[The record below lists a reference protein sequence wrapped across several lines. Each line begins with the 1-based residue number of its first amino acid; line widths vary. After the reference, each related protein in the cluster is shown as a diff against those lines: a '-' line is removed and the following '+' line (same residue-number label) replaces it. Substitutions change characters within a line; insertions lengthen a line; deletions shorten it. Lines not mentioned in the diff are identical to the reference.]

1 MGKERLRK
9 RGKKRRVIFSLEAS
23 TANEV
28 SLGGDFNNWDA
39 IARPMKKDANGVWKK
54 TLMLP
59 PARYEYKFLVD
70 GSWKNDPKNDQTCP
84 NCFGT
89 LNNVLIVS

>member
-1 MGKERLRK
+1 MQKGRAKAK
-9 RGKKRRVIFSLEAS
+9 AKKRRMMFSLEAPN
-23 TANEV
+23 AKEV
-28 SLGGDFNNWDA
+28 MVVGDFNRWNVKTH
-39 IARPMKKDANGVWKK
+39 PMKNDNGGVWKK

-70 GSWKNDPKNDQTCP
+70 GRWKNDPKNDQTCP

-89 LNNVLIVS
+89 QNNVINVS